1 MNVLTIARQSFTT
14 AWRHRALWLFGFFLA
29 GSGGAGAGGPPRSS
43 SSGSGSLPEWLIP
56 VIIGAVFAGVGAL
69 VMHIISEGAL
79 IAQVEQANGGVTPT
93 VKGSFRSGLS
103 HFGVVFRLKALAFVA
118 LVGLAALVLVPVG
131 LGIASLIPI
140 AVGAALSG
148 LVALVM
154 MPAALTGFLLLEISL
169 RVAVLEKRS
178 ALEALVEGKRYLSG
192 RLLESLQLLVVAVVG
207 LAGIGLVGVVALLL
221 GGLVGLTVY
230 ALTHALVPSL
240 IAGAVVAVPLLVPVI
255 GFGGTYRSTVWT
267 TGFLASRAIERG

>member
-1 MNVLTIARQSFTT
+1 MNVLTIARQSFST

-56 VIIGAVFAGVGAL
+56 VIIGAVFAGVGAF
-69 VMHIISEGAL
+69 VMHLISEGAL

-93 VKGSFRSGLS
+93 VKSSFRSGLS
-103 HFGVVFRLKALAFVA
+103 HIGVVFRLKALAFIA
-118 LVGLAALVLVPVG
+118 LVGLAALILTPVG

-140 AVGAALSG
+140 PVGAALSG
-148 LVALVM
+148 LVALVL

-207 LAGIGLVGVVALLL
+207 LAGIGLVGVVALVP
-221 GGLVGLTVY
+221 GVIVGLLVF
-230 ALTHALVPSL
+230 LVTHALVPSL
-240 IAGAVVAVPLLVPVI
+240 VAGGVVAMPLMIPVVA
-255 GFGGTYRSTVWT
+255 FGGTFRSTVWT
-267 TGFLASRAIERG
+267 TGFLASRALERS